1 MKILIV
7 DDEAPARERL
17 RTMLQ
22 DLSNVTV
29 VGEATNGVEALQTA
43 EREMPDLILLDI
55 RMPIMDGLETAR
67 HLAQL
72 ETPPAVIFTTAYD
85 QFSLQAFD
93 ARAIAYLLKPIR
105 HEKLLQ
111 ALEYAA
117 RPNQA
122 QRNAL
127 QEHASEVSTR
137 QHICARV
144 RDELRVVPIA
154 QVIYFL
160 AEQKYVTVCYEEGEV
175 LIEDSLKS
183 LESEFGLRFLRVHRN
198 ALVDPAR
205 IESLDKDTRGHFSLK
220 LRKCE
225 RQIEV
230 SRRMV
235 PEVRRAIRGR

>member
-1 MKILIV
+1 MIV
-7 DDEAPARERL
+7 DDETPARERL
-17 RTMLQ
+17 RNLLQ
-22 DLSNVTV
+22 DFSNVTSV
-29 VGEATNGVEALQTA
+29 REATNGVEALRSA
-43 EREMPDLILLDI
+43 ETELPDVILLDI
-55 RMPIMDGLETAR
+55 RMPVMDGLETAR
-67 HLAQL
+67 HLAELQS
-72 ETPPAVIFTTAYD
+72 PPAIIFTTAYD

-105 HEKLLQ
+105 REKLQQ
-111 ALEYAA
+111 ALEHAA

-127 QEHASEVSTR
+127 REHASESSAR

-144 RDELRVVPIA
+144 RDKLRVVPVA

-160 AEQKYVTVCYEEGEV
+160 AEQKYVTICYEEGEV

-183 LESEFGLRFLRVHRN
+183 LENEFEARFLRVHRN

-205 IESLDKDTRGHFSLK
+205 IESLEKDSSGHFSLK
-220 LRKCE
+220 LRHCDK
-225 RQIEV
+225 RLEV

-235 PEVRRAIRGR
+235 PDVRRTIRGR